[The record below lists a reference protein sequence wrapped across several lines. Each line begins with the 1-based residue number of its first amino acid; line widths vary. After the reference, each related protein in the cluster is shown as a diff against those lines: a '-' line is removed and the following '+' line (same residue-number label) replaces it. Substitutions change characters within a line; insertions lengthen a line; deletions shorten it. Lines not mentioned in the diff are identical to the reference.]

1 MKAKLTDFAIQKL
14 KAKERPYEVMDS
26 EVKGFGIR
34 VMGKPKAEV
43 KSFVLVKRFPGSKN
57 PVRRTL
63 GSYRAPGAHDGDL
76 SLAEAR
82 EKAGEWNRLLKKGLD
97 PAIED
102 ERQRQAELE
111 AERKREVNTFGAA
124 LAVYLQRKAK
134 LKSVDVIGHELRREC
149 QAWMEWPLEDIT
161 PRDVRDLIGAIAQR
175 GETQAHAVF
184 GMLRGFLNWCVD
196 SGDFG
201 IETSPCQ
208 KIRPTVL
215 IGPRNIRDRVL
226 KDCELGALWR
236 ASGTMGYPFGKLFQL
251 LALTALRR
259 NEAADARWS
268 EIDMDAKLWVIP
280 VARMK
285 GGAKHAVPLTPEI
298 LTFLESLPR
307 FNSGDFLFSTTGG
320 QKPVSGFS
328 KAKVRLDA
336 LMRMDLEAHGKPFED
351 FVLHDIRRTCRTRF
365 SALPVEDIVRE
376 LLVAHA
382 RPGLHKVYDLHAY
395 EQEKAHALKL
405 WHGKLKDIVGG
416 KLVRQSS

>member
-1 MKAKLTDFAIQKL
+1 
-14 KAKERPYEVMDS
+14 
-26 EVKGFGIR
+26 
-34 VMGKPKAEV
+34 
-43 KSFVLVKRFPGSKN
+43 
-57 PVRRTL
+57 
-63 GSYRAPGAHDGDL
+63 
-76 SLAEAR
+76 
-82 EKAGEWNRLLKKGLD
+82 
-97 PAIED
+97 
-102 ERQRQAELE
+102 
-111 AERKREVNTFGAA
+111 
-124 LAVYLQRKAK
+124 
-134 LKSVDVIGHELRREC
+134 
-149 QAWMEWPLEDIT
+149 MEWPLEDIT

-236 ASGTMGYPFGKLFQL
+236 TSDAMGYPFGKLFQL
-251 LALTALRR
+251 LLLTALRR

-285 GGAKHAVPLTPEI
+285 GGAEHAVPLTPEI
-298 LTFLESLPR
+298 LTLLESLPR

-320 QKPVSGFS
+320 KKPVSGFS

-336 LMRMDLEAHGKPFED
+336 LMRTDLEAQGMPFED

-395 EQEKAHALKL
+395 EEEKAHALKL
-405 WHGKLKDIVGG
+405 WHVKLKAIAESKPANVIPFT
-416 KLVRQSS
+416 SSAPARWA